1 MEMMSSPPGMSVI
14 TLICSMGRLLKVSLL
29 SLMLAAAFCLSLQ
42 AQGKLY
48 TRKAKLEDFPTRTV
62 KVVVGGNSFLDLS
75 FREEITTRWRI
86 SPYEFCTPAEY
97 ESLKSDNSLYFLN
110 IVSDEGVAF
119 LLLTKGGREDE
130 TDNLKKPFE
139 VIRIPIASIDD
150 PNGKELMFMGAFVDV
165 LQAFVE
171 DAMVSDKA
179 AYSGLKWYNSRKFS
193 GKHIYLNDP
202 DLVDEKYFSGETG
215 ALVGICIA
223 PTLVSFGSKCYKM
236 VISADTHELYYFR
249 ASKYSGPRDREFTE
263 REIKKINKRN
273 GVSAKPLYQET

>member
-1 MEMMSSPPGMSVI
+1 MSICSGMRRLFSVLFLSF
-14 TLICSMGRLLKVSLL
+14 LICLG
-29 SLMLAAAFCLSLQ
+29 AG

-62 KVVVGGNSFLDLS
+62 KVVIGGSSFLDLS

-86 SPYEFCTPAEY
+86 SPYEFCSPAEY
-97 ESLKSDNSLYFLN
+97 ESLKSDNSLYFLR

-119 LLLTKGGREDE
+119 LLLTKGGKEDE
-130 TDNLKKPFE
+130 DDNLKKPFE
-139 VIRIPIASIDD
+139 VIRVPIASIDD
-150 PNGKELMFMGAFVDV
+150 PSGKELMFMGAFVDI

-193 GKHIYLNDP
+193 GRKIYLNDP
-202 DLVDEKYFSGETG
+202 DLVDEKYLSGEDG

-223 PTLVSFGSKCYKM
+223 PTLVSFGSRCYKM
-236 VISADTHELYYFR
+236 VISADTHELYYFN
-249 ASKYSGPRDREFTE
+249 ASKYSGSRDREFTE
-263 REIKKINKRN
+263 REIKKRN
-273 GVSAKPLYQET
+273 GVSAQPVYQET